1 MIRHWLILLF
11 GSVYFI
17 YGCGASGQP
26 LPTVPVPPVTA
37 TASVPVQPARA
48 PDVPLDLPELDAA
61 AEPRIAV
68 TSVPQP
74 TVLAGDP
81 MRVVIDAIDLD
92 QPLVP
97 VGLDT
102 ERVPIVPKHDIGWY
116 FYSALPGAGENVVLW
131 GHVLRFR
138 DAPEIPA
145 PFARLHELQPGAT
158 IALHN
163 EAGQVFTYR
172 VAEQLWVTPD
182 QVNFILP
189 QGREQLTLVSCI
201 GDKIV
206 VDNTVDMSHRLITIA
221 LPE

>member
-1 MIRHWLILLF
+1 MIRYWLILLF
-11 GSVYFI
+11 GSICFI
-17 YGCGASGQP
+17 YGCGASE
-26 LPTVPVPPVTA
+26 LSVPPTT

-48 PDVPLDLPELDAA
+48 PAVPLDLPELDAA

-81 MRVVIDAIDLD
+81 IRIVIDTIDLD

-116 FYSALPGAGENVVLW
+116 FYSAPPGAGENVVLW

-158 IALHN
+158 IALYN
-163 EAGQVFTYR
+163 EAGQEFTYR